1 MKGWMNVPGVRR
13 EGRMNVPGERRKGW
27 MNVPG
32 VRREGRMD
40 VDVGTVDESDNVISA
55 TRRRSRDVYE
65 LSRVEVGRTLITLI
79 K

>member
-1 MKGWMNVPGVRR
+1 MNVPGVRR
-13 EGRMNVPGERRKGW
+13 EGR

-55 TRRRSRDVYE
+55 TRRRRRDVYE
-65 LSRVEVGRTLITLI
+65 LSSVEVGRTLIT
-79 K
+79 

>member
-1 MKGWMNVPGVRR
+1 
-13 EGRMNVPGERRKGW
+13 

-55 TRRRSRDVYE
+55 TRRRRRDVYE

-79 K
+79 KSNQIKSNQIKSNQIKNFRERFRLH

>member
-1 MKGWMNVPGVRR
+1 
-13 EGRMNVPGERRKGW
+13 

-55 TRRRSRDVYE
+55 TRRRRRDVYE
-65 LSRVEVGRTLITLI
+65 LSRVEVGRTLITL
-79 K
+79 KGQ